1 MIFIS
6 KKYILKKKLILSKAK
21 WQLKVDY
28 LSPKSFDEFHS
39 TKKSAYF
46 CAFYIKKKLRYNCYF
61 SVMEKKLLLFFE
73 EKCLF
78 TSHCFDN
85 SFTDRLRVRRFVDA
99 VKKKGLGLFL
109 STVVAS

>member
-1 MIFIS
+1 MNSILQKKALTSVLFI
-6 KKYILKKKLILSKAK
+6 K
-21 WQLKVDY
+21 
-28 LSPKSFDEFHS
+28 
-39 TKKSAYF
+39 
-46 CAFYIKKKLRYNCYF
+46 KKKLRYNCYF